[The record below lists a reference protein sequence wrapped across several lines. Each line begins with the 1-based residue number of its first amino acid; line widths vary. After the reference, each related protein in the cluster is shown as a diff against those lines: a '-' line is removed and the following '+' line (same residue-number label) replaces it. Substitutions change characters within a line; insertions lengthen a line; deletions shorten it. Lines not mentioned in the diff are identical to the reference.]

1 MKQAVKQG
9 IEVKPNRVTKSEYAK
24 LRGCAPSAVTRAIKE
39 GRITTIQVDGREVI
53 EVAVADIQWQSN
65 TRARV
70 DSSSA
75 ATVAAIPSARADHG
89 RVGGDD
95 FRDMIRANE
104 VGGTTSYEEARRRRE
119 TAEANLAEM
128 KQAEMEGKLIL
139 ADAVRSAWAAKVTGA
154 RDALLQIPS
163 RVAPVLAACTDLVEV
178 TALLEAELRQALADL
193 SAEAT

>member
-1 MKQAVKQG
+1 M
-9 IEVKPNRVTKSEYAK
+9 KPNRVTKSEYAK
-24 LRGCAPSAVTRAIKE
+24 LRKCAPSAVTRAIKE
-39 GRITTIQVDGREVI
+39 GRITTIQVDGRELI

-75 ATVAAIPSARADHG
+75 AIVAASPAG

-104 VGGTTSYEEARRRRE
+104 VGGNTSYEEARRRRE

-139 ADAVRSAWAAKVTGA
+139 ADAVRSAWAAKITGA

-163 RVAPVLAACTDLVEV
+163 RIAPVLAATTDLVEV
-178 TALLEAELRQALADL
+178 TALLEAELRQALAEL
-193 SAEAT
+193 STEAA

>member
-1 MKQAVKQG
+1 MAQVDTKLMTQA
-9 IEVKPNRVTKSEYAK
+9 EYARH
-24 LRGCAPSAVTRAIKE
+24 RGCSREAVRKAVE
-39 GRITTIQVDGREVI
+39 SGRIKTFGPDKLIDAEL
-53 EVAVADIQWQSN
+53 ADAQWARN

-70 DSSSA
+70 RGGDA
-75 ATVAAIPSARADHG
+75 EPSAPAAPAG

-104 VGGTTSYEEARRRRE
+104 AGGTTSYEEARRRRE

-139 ADAVRSAWAAKVTGA
+139 ADAVRSAWAAKITGA

-163 RVAPVLAACTDLVEV
+163 RIAPVLAANNDLVEV

-193 SAEAT
+193 SAEVAS

>member
-1 MKQAVKQG
+1 
-9 IEVKPNRVTKSEYAK
+9 VKPNRVTKSEYAK

-39 GRITTIQVDGREVI
+39 GRITTIQIDGRELI

-75 ATVAAIPSARADHG
+75 AVVATAPAVIVAH
-89 RVGGDD
+89 
-95 FRDMIRANE
+95 E
-104 VGGTTSYEEARRRRE
+104 VGGATSYEEARRRRE

-139 ADAVRSAWAAKVTGA
+139 ADAVRSAWAAKITGA

-163 RVAPVLAACTDLVEV
+163 RIAPVLAAETDLVRV
-178 TALLEAELRQALADL
+178 TALLEDELRQALAEL
-193 SAEAT
+193 STVEAAA

>member
-1 MKQAVKQG
+1 M
-9 IEVKPNRVTKSEYAK
+9 KPNRVTKSEYAK

-39 GRITTIQVDGREVI
+39 GRITTIHVGGKELI

-65 TRARV
+65 TRSRV

-75 ATVAAIPSARADHG
+75 AIVAAAPAVI
-89 RVGGDD
+89 V
-95 FRDMIRANE
+95 ANE

-128 KQAEMEGKLIL
+128 KQAEMQGTLIR
-139 ADAVRSAWAAKVTGA
+139 ADAVRAAWAAKITSA

-193 SAEAT
+193 SAEAST

>member
-1 MKQAVKQG
+1 MAKVDTHLMTQA
-9 IEVKPNRVTKSEYAK
+9 EYS
-24 LRGCAPSAVTRAIKE
+24 RHRECSREAVRKAVDS
-39 GRITTIQVDGREVI
+39 GRIKTFG
-53 EVAVADIQWQSN
+53 ADKLIDSELADTQWARN

-70 DSSSA
+70 RGTDTPA
-75 ATVAAIPSARADHG
+75 AG

-128 KQAEMEGKLIL
+128 KQAEMQGTLIR
-139 ADAVRSAWAAKVTGA
+139 ADAVRAAWATKITGA

-163 RVAPVLAACTDLVEV
+163 RIAPVLAANADLVEV
-178 TALLEAELRQALADL
+178 TALLEAELRQALAEL
-193 SAEAT
+193 STTEGTI

>member
-1 MKQAVKQG
+1 M
-9 IEVKPNRVTKSEYAK
+9 KPNRVTKSEYAK

-39 GRITTIQVDGREVI
+39 GRITTIWVDGKELI

-75 ATVAAIPSARADHG
+75 ATVAAAPAVI
-89 RVGGDD
+89 V
-95 FRDMIRANE
+95 ANE
-104 VGGTTSYEEARRRRE
+104 VGSTTSYEEARRRRE

-128 KQAEMEGKLIL
+128 KQAEMQGTLIR
-139 ADAVRSAWAAKVTGA
+139 ADAVRAAWAAKITGA

-178 TALLEAELRQALADL
+178 TALLEAELRQALAEL
-193 SAEAT
+193 STTTEGNV

>member
-1 MKQAVKQG
+1 M
-9 IEVKPNRVTKSEYAK
+9 KPNRVTKSEYAK

-39 GRITTIQVDGREVI
+39 GRITTIQVDGRELI

-75 ATVAAIPSARADHG
+75 ATVAAAPVG

-95 FRDMIRANE
+95 FREMIRANE
-104 VGGTTSYEEARRRRE
+104 VGNGSTSYEEARRRRE

-139 ADAVRSAWAAKVTGA
+139 ADAVRSAWAAKITGA

-163 RVAPVLAACTDLVEV
+163 RIAPVLAATTDLVEV

>member
-1 MKQAVKQG
+1 M
-9 IEVKPNRVTKSEYAK
+9 KPNRVTKSEYAK

-39 GRITTIQVDGREVI
+39 GRITTIQVGGKELI

-75 ATVAAIPSARADHG
+75 AAVAAAPAG

-104 VGGTTSYEEARRRRE
+104 VGGATSYEEARRRRE

-139 ADAVRSAWAAKVTGA
+139 ADAVRSAWAAKITGA

-163 RVAPVLAACTDLVEV
+163 RVAPVLAATNDLVEV

-193 SAEAT
+193 SAEAVAL

>member
-1 MKQAVKQG
+1 M
-9 IEVKPNRVTKSEYAK
+9 KPNRVTKSEYAK

-39 GRITTIQVDGREVI
+39 GRITTIQVDGRELI
-53 EVAVADIQWQSN
+53 EVAVADIQWQAN

-75 ATVAAIPSARADHG
+75 AAVASLPVPPQII
-89 RVGGDD
+89 V
-95 FRDMIRANE
+95 ANE
-104 VGGTTSYEEARRRRE
+104 VGQPTTSYEEARRRRE

-128 KQAEMEGKLIL
+128 KQAEMQGTLIR
-139 ADAVRSAWAAKVTGA
+139 ADAVRSAWAAKITGA

-163 RVAPVLAACTDLVEV
+163 RIAPVLAAETDLVRV

-193 SAEAT
+193 SGEVVN

>member
-1 MKQAVKQG
+1 M
-9 IEVKPNRVTKSEYAK
+9 KPNRVTKSEYAK

-39 GRITTIQVDGREVI
+39 GRITTIMVDGRELI

-70 DSSSA
+70 DSSSTA
-75 ATVAAIPSARADHG
+75 VVAAAPAG

-95 FRDMIRANE
+95 FREMIRANE

-139 ADAVRSAWAAKVTGA
+139 ADAVRSAWAAKITGA

-163 RVAPVLAACTDLVEV
+163 RIAPVLAAETDLVRV
-178 TALLEAELRQALADL
+178 TALLEDELRQALAEL
-193 SAEAT
+193 SSEP